1 MPGYSEEIYDF
12 IVSQDSS
19 FKDDKSKE
27 DFNNDIKDKNYSN
40 EIFSFLVDVDST
52 FKDDYN
58 EESFFEAVS
67 EGGIPE
73 KDVVKEPKK
82 EEGINRES
90 LANKYDLIINQFEDQ
105 KFKPELIGE
114 EREKAINEI
123 KSKKDQALKD
133 FDSDETIAGFA
144 DRIYKLG
151 KEYSLT
157 QEDIDATQVGL
168 EEKWSIMPDEVEE
181 ETTELDVFGRPMP
194 GSVEQESTVD
204 LKTINTPAIESA
216 RLQEHGDDLNNYK
229 KEAVRQGY
237 TVVGA
242 YEEVPENINKNKL
255 IKLPGPLENPNI
267 NEIYPE
273 SVINNV
279 LMIKELK

>member
-1 MPGYSEEIYDF
+1 MPGYSDEIYDF
-12 IVSQDSS
+12 IASQDSS

-40 EIFSFLVDVDST
+40 EIFSFLVSSDST

-58 EESFFEAVS
+58 EESFYEAIS
-67 EGGIPE
+67 DGSKKPE
-73 KDVVKEPKK
+73 EEVVVQQPKK
-82 EEGINRES
+82 EEGINRDS

-114 EREKAINEI
+114 DREKAISDI

-133 FDSDETIAGFA
+133 FDSDEDIASFA

-151 KEYSLT
+151 KKYSLT

-181 ETTELDVFGRPMP
+181 ETIKLDVFGRPMP
-194 GSVEQESTVD
+194 GAVEQESTVD
-204 LKTINTPAIESA
+204 LKSINTPAIEAA
-216 RLQEHGDDLNNYK
+216 RLEEHGDDLNNYK
-229 KEAVRQGY
+229 KEAIRQGY

-242 YEEVPENINKNKL
+242 YDEVPEKVNKDKL
-255 IKLPGPLENPNI
+255 I
-267 NEIYPE
+267 
-273 SVINNV
+273 
-279 LMIKELK
+279 